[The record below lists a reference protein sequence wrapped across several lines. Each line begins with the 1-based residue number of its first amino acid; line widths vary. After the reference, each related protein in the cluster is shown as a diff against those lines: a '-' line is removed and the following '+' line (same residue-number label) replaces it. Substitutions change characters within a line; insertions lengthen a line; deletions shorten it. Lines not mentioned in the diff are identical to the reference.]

1 MKKKFNYLKI
11 SFSQIIYDRVFLL
24 ILIMKVNHEL
34 NTIDKILQEAYEK
47 QLEIS
52 LLASQESQ
60 ALRNKLVA

>member
-1 MKKKFNYLKI
+1 
-11 SFSQIIYDRVFLL
+11 
-24 ILIMKVNHEL
+24 MKVSHEL